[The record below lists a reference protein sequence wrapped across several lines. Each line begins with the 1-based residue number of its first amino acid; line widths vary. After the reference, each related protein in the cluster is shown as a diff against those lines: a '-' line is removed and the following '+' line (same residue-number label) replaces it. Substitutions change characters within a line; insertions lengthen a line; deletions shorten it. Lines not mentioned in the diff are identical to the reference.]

1 MPKRVVAKKAMA
13 KPVAKKPMPKT
24 YKGKSTKP
32 GGGGHFLMVVD
43 ALKKGGKT
51 EEQAKA
57 IAAAQGRKK
66 YGKAKFQK
74 MAAVGLRRSM
84 KKKAKK

>member
-1 MPKRVVAKKAMA
+1 MPRKAVKKA
-13 KPVAKKPMPKT
+13 PMPKT

-43 ALKKGGKT
+43 ALMKEGMT

-57 IAAAQGRKK
+57 IAAAQGRQK
-66 YGKAKFQK
+66 YGKEKFQK
-74 MAAVGLRRSM
+74 MAATGLRRS
-84 KKKAKK
+84 KKKGGK